1 MPRPVGVRN
10 HDFEVKRQAL
20 IDRLCD
26 FALETDLHR
35 PSLRRFAQAADAS
48 EPTLRHYFKD
58 RQGLVLAILQCF
70 GRRLA
75 AAAPSYDATSGK
87 DSPINLQLA
96 GSLSGLRERAEIRA
110 HAFGLIEGLA
120 DPVAGEAYL
129 EHVLE
134 PALLAMQSRLNEG
147 IAPQRCSG
155 PVLRAASLAAL
166 APLMMMVLHQDLLGG
181 KPRWA
186 IDEACT
192 LDQVCAGLTASLG
205 AQPA

>member
-1 MPRPVGVRN
+1 MPRPAGVRN
-10 HDFEVKRQAL
+10 HDFAAKRQAL

-26 FALETDLHR
+26 FTLETDLHR

-58 RQGLVLAILQCF
+58 RQGLVLEILQRF
-70 GRRLA
+70 GERLA
-75 AAAPSYDATSGK
+75 AAGPASVAASRAA
-87 DSPINLQLA
+87 SRINLQLA
-96 GSLSGLRERAEIRA
+96 GSLSGLRERAGIRA

-120 DPVAGEAYL
+120 DPVVGEAYL

-134 PALLAMQSRLNEG
+134 PALMSMESRLNEEF
-147 IAPQRCSG
+147 APQTCPR
-155 PVLRAASLAAL
+155 PALRAASLAAL
-166 APLMMMVLHQDLLGG
+166 APLMMLVLHQDLLGG

-186 IDEACT
+186 IDETCT